1 MISKILFIRHGIT
14 EGNARRWYYGA
25 TDIPLLEEGIEALS
39 KLRDSGI
46 YPASDKASFYTSGML
61 RTEQT
66 LETIYGDVPHGVLPL
81 FREMNF
87 GEWECRTFDSLKS
100 EPLFD
105 TWVNDTT
112 GTIAYPG
119 GDSIES
125 FKARVIEGVK
135 VLMELHGNE
144 NPETIVVCHGGVI
157 AGIMEHC
164 FLNERESFWH
174 WIPEPGH
181 GYSLTLDGD
190 EVTGYDSF

>member
-1 MISKILFIRHGIT
+1 MISKIHFIRHGIT
-14 EGNARRWYYGA
+14 EGNAKRWYYGA
-25 TDIPLLEEGIEALS
+25 TDIPLLEEGIEALA

-46 YPASDKASFYTSGML
+46 YPSADDAVCYTSGMI

-66 LETIYGDVPHGVLPL
+66 FKTIYGDIPHGTLPL

-87 GEWECRTFDSLKS
+87 GEWECRTFESLKS

-105 TWVNDTT
+105 AWVNDTT

-125 FKARVIEGVK
+125 FKARVVK
-135 VLMELHGNE
+135 GADELMKIHGKE
-144 NPETIVVCHGGVI
+144 KPDTIVVCHGGVI

-164 FLNERESFWH
+164 FIDERESFWH
-174 WIPEPGH
+174 WIPQPGH
-181 GYSLTLDGD
+181 GYSLILEDG
-190 EVTGYDSF
+190 EIKGYELF